1 MNNKIIRK
9 IYPLIFTF
17 LSMHIFILNLY
28 EIEVTNNVPK
38 NTLIEFFY
46 LYSFRPNRFV
56 RYSCHLGRE
65 IHQDS
70 L

>member
-46 LYSFRPNRFV
+46 LYRK
-56 RYSCHLGRE
+56 
-65 IHQDS
+65 S
-70 L
+70 LNNIDIKSIILVA